1 MPVSA
6 PISDARRRQ
15 AFADANTF
23 DTFVRTSQN
32 FTAQFAENY
41 ASTEL
46 DAADHAILLLI
57 AEPIDVIAIVEDWC
71 PDVVANLPILARI
84 ADDTGKIRLHVL
96 VRDDA
101 SRDVADAYP
110 YEGRSH
116 IPTYVFSDRAGAE
129 LGVIVERTTPIRE
142 RVQVYLDGFFAA
154 HTELDQATFPV
165 GITDEVKAELLEG
178 ALRLRRDL
186 RDLERSSFV
195 LAIGE
200 FAARSATSSTH
211 DNFSPLATAT
221 APVAV

>member
-1 MPVSA
+1 MPQSA

-15 AFADANTF
+15 AFADAISF
-23 DTFVRTSQN
+23 DTFVKTSKN
-32 FTAQFAENY
+32 FTAEFADNY
-41 ASTEL
+41 ASTQL
-46 DAADHAILLLI
+46 DDADLDVLRLI
-57 AEPIDVIAIVEDWC
+57 DEPIDVIAIVEDWC
-71 PDVVANLPILARI
+71 PDVVANLPIVARI
-84 ADDTGKIRLHVL
+84 ADDTAKIRLHVL

-116 IPTYVFSDRAGAE
+116 IPTYVFSDRSGAE

-142 RVQVYLDGFFAA
+142 RVQVYLEAFFSKHA
-154 HTELDQATFPV
+154 ELDQATFPV
-165 GITDEVKAELLEG
+165 GLTDELKAELLEG

-195 LAIGE
+195 LAIAE
-200 FAARSATSSTH
+200 FAARSALSQTQ
-211 DNFSPLATAT
+211 DPSPLSAAT